1 MSRIGGQSII
11 WPPNENINHKKIFFF
26 HISSR
31 LQRKDFLFYLKPDFL
46 KYGWKYLKND
56 KKHAN
61 SENFLYKAKILFNTT
76 KISLIWQN
84 FSSICKKKIQYDKK
98 IFFDTAKIYS
108 IKNFWLNFFSDGKF
122 WICPPSIMNPTA
134 RPC

>member
-76 KISLIWQN
+76 KNSLRYDKN
-84 FSSICKKKIQYDKK
+84 FLRYDKKKFQYDKNFLRYNK
-98 IFFDTAKIYS
+98 NLFDKKFLAEFF
-108 IKNFWLNFFSDGKF
+108 L
-122 WICPPSIMNPTA
+122 
-134 RPC
+134 RR